1 VSKRNRI
8 GKKKPKRNVCHCSAY
23 TFPHSGG
30 TYCDW
35 PFQPKR
41 RLECKSDIEAQSLR
55 RKLRR
60 KGIVVNTIKELAD
73 RGISPSSKLIDLDAD
88 PNDLSMEE
96 EYLSRIQ
103 YETDVLSLPIEERR
117 AIQKQRM
124 IAEYMHKTGK
134 ADIDGVE
141 STCELIEDDGDYVE
155 IDGEVYKIN

>member
-1 VSKRNRI
+1 
-8 GKKKPKRNVCHCSAY
+8 
-23 TFPHSGG
+23 
-30 TYCDW
+30 
-35 PFQPKR
+35 
-41 RLECKSDIEAQSLR
+41 LR

-60 KGIVVNTIKELAD
+60 KGITVNTIEELAD
-73 RGISPSSKLIDLDAD
+73 RGIGEESQIIDLDCD

-96 EYLSRIQ
+96 EYLLKIQ

-124 IAEYMHKTGK
+124 IAEYMLKIGK

-141 STCELIEDDGDYVE
+141 SSCDLIEDDGDYVE